1 MADEAATAEETPG
14 AEEVSNPDAPAAESK
29 EESNEPNDDA
39 KTGVKYKGVVNWF
52 NVAKGFGELAI
63 PLVEVLFSRSPRP
76 RPSVLAGPAG
86 SPPDFFI
93 PRIETSLATLV
104 LDVRAGTRR
113 DRIALHASRASS
125 LSPREKKRFEA
136 RHTYRPPRKTHLSF
150 LARPRRLRDA
160 RRRGRRRVRAP
171 VRHLRGGFPQLARPG
186 ARRIRARAHG
196 RRQVQGRQGAFAS
209 SSQTSDKTSGYL
221 SFYAGVSGPL
231 SRLTQETT
239 VYNRPT
245 PP

>member
-1 MADEAATAEETPG
+1 MADEVATAEETPG

-63 PLVEVLFSRSPRP
+63 SLIEVLFSRSSRP
-76 RPSVLAGPAG
+76 RPSVPAGPAG
-86 SPPDFFI
+86 SPPDF
-93 PRIETSLATLV
+93 
-104 LDVRAGTRR
+104 
-113 DRIALHASRASS
+113 
-125 LSPREKKRFEA
+125 LSPECKHHSLLWLLTVTSGPGATASPFTHRARPRHLRGKKALRGLPP
-136 RHTYRPPRKTHLSF
+136 YQPPRKTDSSI
-150 LARPRRLRDA
+150 LAPPRRLRDA

-209 SSQTSDKTSGYL
+209 SPKSKIRLPDICHFMRAFLGL
-221 SFYAGVSGPL
+221 FL
-231 SRLTQETT
+231 RLTQETT
-239 VYNRPT
+239 V
-245 PP
+245 